1 MSQDPLAGFNK
12 GFGEFLESTNQLQEM
27 FAKTVT
33 ETRDPEVKEA
43 LGQFLDL
50 LRSTQAQVEQE
61 LPGEVAATLQQIN
74 QSKKEYAG
82 LVQKKDQLITDME
95 ALQVKGREAIA
106 QAEARQVA
114 RAAAPKQPGPADLAR
129 GRLAAQAQ
137 RQQSGQASP
146 TQLPLKGG
154 DQLLQQLLAIGKPE
168 VVPQRSRGLGNI
180 WEFWE
185 EAAAKDAA
193 EDAARDARKRQQ

>member
-137 RQQSGQASP
+137 RQQSGQVSP
-146 TQLPLKGG
+146 TPLKGG
-154 DQLLQQLLAIGKPE
+154 EQLLQQLLAIGRPE
-168 VVPQRSRGLGNI
+168 VLPQPSQGLGNI

-193 EDAARDARKRQQ
+193 EDAARDARKRQ

>member
-1 MSQDPLAGFNK
+1 MSQDPLEVFNK
-12 GFGEFLESTNQLQEM
+12 GFGEFLESTSQLEKL
-27 FAKTVT
+27 FTNTVS

-50 LRSTQAQVEQE
+50 LRSTHAQVKQE
-61 LPGEVAATLQQIN
+61 LPGEIAVMFQGVRH
-74 QSKKEYAG
+74 SEVEFAG
-82 LVQKKDQLITDME
+82 LVQQKDQLVTDIE
-95 ALQVKGREAIA
+95 ALQVKGREAMA

-146 TQLPLKGG
+146 TPLKGG
-154 DQLLQQLLAIGKPE
+154 EQLLQQLLAIGRPE
-168 VVPQRSRGLGNI
+168 VVPQPSRGLGNI

-193 EDAARDARKRQQ
+193 EDAARDARKRQ

>member
-12 GFGEFLESTNQLQEM
+12 GFGEFLESTSQLEKL
-27 FAKTVT
+27 FTKTVT

-50 LRSTQAQVEQE
+50 LRSTHAQVKQE
-61 LPGEVAATLQQIN
+61 LPGEIAVMFQGVRH
-74 QSKKEYAG
+74 SEVEFAG
-82 LVQKKDQLITDME
+82 LVQQKDQLVTDIE
-95 ALQVKGREAIA
+95 ALQVKGREAMA

-114 RAAAPKQPGPADLAR
+114 RAAAPKQPTPAELAH

-146 TQLPLKGG
+146 TPLKGG
-154 DQLLQQLLAIGKPE
+154 EQLLQQLLAIGKPE

>member
-61 LPGEVAATLQQIN
+61 LPGEIAVMFQGVRH
-74 QSKKEYAG
+74 SEVEFAG
-82 LVQKKDQLITDME
+82 LVQQKDQLVTDIE
-95 ALQVKGREAIA
+95 ALQVKGREAMA

-137 RQQSGQASP
+137 RQQSGQVSP
-146 TQLPLKGG
+146 TPLKGG
-154 DQLLQQLLAIGKPE
+154 EQLLQQLLAIGRPE
-168 VVPQRSRGLGNI
+168 VVPQPSRGLGNI

-193 EDAARDARKRQQ
+193 EDAARDARKRQ

>member
-95 ALQVKGREAIA
+95 ALQVKGREAMA

-114 RAAAPKQPGPADLAR
+114 RAAAPKQPTPAELAH

-146 TQLPLKGG
+146 TPLKGG
-154 DQLLQQLLAIGKPE
+154 EQLLQQLLAIGRPE
-168 VVPQRSRGLGNI
+168 VVPQPSRGLGNI

-193 EDAARDARKRQQ
+193 EDAARDARKRQ

>member
-1 MSQDPLAGFNK
+1 MSQDPLAVFNK
-12 GFGEFLESTNQLQEM
+12 GFGEFLESTSQLEKL
-27 FAKTVT
+27 FTKTVT

-106 QAEARQVA
+106 QAEARRVA

-137 RQQSGQASP
+137 RQQSGQVSP
-146 TQLPLKGG
+146 TPLKGG
-154 DQLLQQLLAIGKPE
+154 EQLLQQLLAIGRPE
-168 VVPQRSRGLGNI
+168 VVPQPSRGLGNI

-193 EDAARDARKRQQ
+193 EDAARDARKRQ

>member
-129 GRLAAQAQ
+129 GRLTAQAQ

-146 TQLPLKGG
+146 TPLKGG
-154 DQLLQQLLAIGKPE
+154 EQLLQQLLAIGRPE
-168 VVPQRSRGLGNI
+168 VLPQPSQGLGNI

-193 EDAARDARKRQQ
+193 EDAARDARKRQ

>member
-50 LRSTQAQVEQE
+50 LRSTHAQVKQE
-61 LPGEVAATLQQIN
+61 LPGEIAVMFQGVRH
-74 QSKKEYAG
+74 SEVEFAG
-82 LVQKKDQLITDME
+82 LVQQKDQLVTDIE
-95 ALQVKGREAIA
+95 ALQVKGREAMA

-114 RAAAPKQPGPADLAR
+114 RAAAPKQPTPAELAR

-146 TQLPLKGG
+146 TPLKSGE
-154 DQLLQQLLAIGKPE
+154 QLLQQLLAIGRPE
-168 VVPQRSRGLGNI
+168 VVPQPSRGLGNI

-193 EDAARDARKRQQ
+193 EDAARDARKRQ